1 VPLQGAA
8 VKVLFALWM
17 PLQGAAFRGGSV
29 VCALEL
35 GCVPV
40 EGAAAGRRS
49 RVLLQGAAVSVV
61 CGLVSLVAGA
71 AGWRPSK

>member
-1 VPLQGAA
+1 MLLSGV
-8 VKVLFALWM
+8 
-17 PLQGAAFRGGSV
+17 GGSV

-61 CGLVSLVAGA
+61 CGLVSLVAGV